1 LNVQDVSVDTEISY
15 KLFNRMMLVRQ
26 TLSIMSVQIWHYVEV
41 DNSQGT
47 EAENEYKTNLLSLRE
62 LQLSQEGHWD
72 SEDHDISSDIQRSI
86 GEPEGEFV
94 HAMARDACVP
104 ERVHRDAHE
113 YGSEDGPAAIDD
125 QNAYHDAAQLGD
137 LFCSEDAH
145 VLKDNRNLGQH
156 EGEIVI
162 LHGDGGP
169 DSLWRKE
176 QSVLL

>member
-15 KLFNRMMLVRQ
+15 KLFNRMMLVTQ

-41 DNSQGT
+41 DNLQGT

-62 LQLSQEGHWD
+62 LQLSQERHWD
-72 SEDHDISSDIQRSI
+72 SEDHDIIIDIQRSI

-104 ERVHRDAHE
+104 ERVHGGAHE

-137 LFCSEDAH
+137 IFCSEDAH
-145 VLKDNRNLGQH
+145 VLEDNRDLGQH
-156 EGEIVI
+156 EREIV
-162 LHGDGGP
+162 HGDGGP